1 MPTTAAAAPILPVA
15 PADLDASPTL
25 ARSLRALNNAHATEL
40 SRLEADR
47 LRQLVGAAFLAA
59 RIGANEAFLLAF
71 DQDAAYDSPN
81 FLWFRDRFDRF
92 VYVDRIVVAPQAR
105 GRGHARRLYGELT
118 ARARAAAQPRIV
130 CEVNAVPPNPASD
143 AFHAAFG
150 FEPVGSAPLP
160 GGDKIVR
167 YLSLDIR
174 AAAEVTS

>member
-1 MPTTAAAAPILPVA
+1 
-15 PADLDASPTL
+15 
-25 ARSLRALNNAHATEL
+25 
-40 SRLEADR
+40 
-47 LRQLVGAAFLAA
+47 
-59 RIGANEAFLLAF
+59 
-71 DQDAAYDSPN
+71 
-81 FLWFRDRFDRF
+81 
-92 VYVDRIVVAPQAR
+92 VVAPQAG

-143 AFHAAFG
+143 PFHAAFG

-174 AAAEVTS
+174 AAAVVTS